1 MPTSW
6 VLLDRDFTATRPH
19 EKWTGDIPAIWTE
32 EGWLYLAAVLAWY
45 ARRGIGWAMATT
57 QDEASI
63 ETGRLLA
70 PLARRPGAGLV
81 VHFPFS
87 RQGAFS
93 HACCPPRGPC
103 STGITSA
110 AGSAA

>member
-45 ARRGIGWAMATT
+45 ARRVIGWAMATT
-57 QDEASI
+57 QDETSI
-63 ETGRLLA
+63 ETARLLA
-70 PLARRPGAGLV
+70 PLARRPGAGLL
-81 VHFPFS
+81 VHFPCS
-87 RQGAFS
+87 VLTKR
-93 HACCPPRGPC
+93 PRTAR
-103 STGITSA
+103 SS
-110 AGSAA
+110 